1 MQDLKYKSYCS
12 FVLIPM
18 HLWMVLLYFV
28 GNVSL
33 QTFEIFK
40 TSKLFDHF
48 SFGKYIFSFQSFLQ
62 QF

>member
-40 TSKLFDHF
+40 ISKLFDHF
-48 SFGKYIFSFQSFLQ
+48 SFGK
-62 QF
+62 